1 MGKKTNWSPTED
13 QTLCRVWLTASDLQ
27 LQGGDH
33 KASNFWNMVRELF
46 HQEMETAVE
55 RPLNGLKV
63 RWTRINRDSQKF
75 AAIFSEIQSKGIKQG
90 EESGGDSGD
99 AAAVALLT
107 EQQWI
112 DEAKDAFHRYYNAKF
127 SFECCWKQLR
137 YSTKWLQLF
146 ADSRSHPV
154 VIVSS
159 LPTSTVVTEEA
170 HAAVQAPSSTT
181 SEEEITSTDNGATT
195 TADPSP
201 TAAMPASPSRSN
213 VTSVSSVAA
222 AAAVAAVSQA
232 STEANNFAIP
242 SSHKRRADVSLE
254 SFAHIPNQQLQGLTA
269 TLIEELKRQNDLL
282 EDQNAIALLKVNG
295 EVVPDEARDCY
306 HLLRARYL
314 KKARTHDA
322 YSNNGR
328 TSTLV

>member
-1 MGKKTNWSPTED
+1 MGKKTNWSSAED
-13 QTLCRVWLTASDLQ
+13 KALCRVWLTASDLQ

-46 HQEMETAVE
+46 HQELETAVE

-75 AAIFSEIQSKGIKQG
+75 AAIFSEIQSKGMKQ
-90 EESGGDSGD
+90 EQVSGGDSGD

-112 DEAKDAFHRYYNAKF
+112 DEAKDAFHRYYNTKF
-127 SFECCWKQLR
+127 SFESCWKQLR

-146 ADSRSHPV
+146 ADSRSNPV

-159 LPTSTVVTEEA
+159 LPTSTVEFTPAE
-170 HAAVQAPSSTT
+170 
-181 SEEEITSTDNGATT
+181 GATT
-195 TADPSP
+195 TTDLVP
-201 TAAMPASPSRSN
+201 TTTKSASPPRSN
-213 VTSVSSVAA
+213 NPSAPSVTA
-222 AAAVAAVSQA
+222 AAAVAAVIQG
-232 STEANNFAIP
+232 STEPSNFSIR
-242 SSHKRRADVSLE
+242 SSHKRRADEALDSFSHSSSL
-254 SFAHIPNQQLQGLTA
+254 QLQGLTA
-269 TLIEELKRQNDLL
+269 TLVEELKRQNDLL
-282 EDQNAIALLKVNG
+282 EDQNAIALLKING
-295 EVVPDEARDCY
+295 ESLPEEAEDCY
-306 HLLRARYL
+306 EVLRARYM
-314 KKARTHDA
+314 KKARTNDS

>member
-1 MGKKTNWSPTED
+1 MGKKTNWSTTED

-75 AAIFSEIQSKGIKQG
+75 AAIFSEIQSKGLKQAEENGG
-90 EESGGDSGD
+90 ESGD

-112 DEAKDAFHRYYNAKF
+112 DEAKDAFHRYYNTKF
-127 SFECCWKQLR
+127 SFEGCWKQLR

-146 ADSRSHPV
+146 ADSRSNPV
-154 VIVSS
+154 VIVNSM
-159 LPTSTVVTEEA
+159 PTSTVVTEEVNVA
-170 HAAVQAPSSTT
+170 QTPSSTA
-181 SEEEITSTDNGATT
+181 SEEEENTTTDNDALE
-195 TADPSP
+195 ASAQVPS
-201 TAAMPASPSRSN
+201 
-213 VTSVSSVAA
+213 
-222 AAAVAAVSQA
+222 
-232 STEANNFAIP
+232 
-242 SSHKRRADVSLE
+242 
-254 SFAHIPNQQLQGLTA
+254 QQLQGLTA

-295 EVVPDEARDCY
+295 EAVPEEARDCY
-306 HLLRARYL
+306 ELLRTRYL
-314 KKARTHDA
+314 KKARTNDT
-322 YSNNGR
+322 YSSNGR